1 MPLPGFPEKDINMIL
16 RIMASL
22 LHFGNV
28 AIAEKDGESCE
39 VPVSLSC
46 VPFVLSPTSI
56 KKYCGQKYLLSRLS
70 VSLYCK
76 EDDLRNYV
84 SLALYCSTSEPK
96 WKS

>member
-56 KKYCGQKYLLSRLS
+56 EKYCGQKYLLSRLS
-70 VSLYCK
+70 VSLQRHHYMYFFVVDYQ
-76 EDDLRNYV
+76 EVPHIY
-84 SLALYCSTSEPK
+84 Y
-96 WKS
+96 